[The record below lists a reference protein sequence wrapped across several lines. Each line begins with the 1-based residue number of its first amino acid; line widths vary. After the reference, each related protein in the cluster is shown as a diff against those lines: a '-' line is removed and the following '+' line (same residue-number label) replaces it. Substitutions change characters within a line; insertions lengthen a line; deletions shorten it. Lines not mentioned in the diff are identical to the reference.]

1 MGKNAAFTRGVL
13 ACLLTSMLGGVAA
26 AQLTAPPGTQR
37 TGYCPGGPLTLT
49 RGVVALHMSLDDVA
63 RAPAGLVL
71 MRIIDKQG
79 TVVASKSVWLQPGET
94 TSLVYTGSGLL
105 RGQAE
110 TFESLD
116 TLTTLSDRR
125 TVIGTFERFDDFR
138 AELPVLCAE
147 PAGQGRIPG

>member
-1 MGKNAAFTRGVL
+1 MGTNAAITRGAL
-13 ACLLTSMLGGVAA
+13 AVVLTSMLGGVAG
-26 AQLTAPPGTQR
+26 AQLAPPGTQR
-37 TGYCPGGPLTLT
+37 TGYCPGGPLTVT
-49 RGVVALHMSLDDVA
+49 RGLVALHIALDDIP

-79 TVVASKSVWLQPGET
+79 TVVASRSVWLEPGET
-94 TSLVYTGSGLL
+94 ASLVYTGSGLL

-116 TLTTLSDRR
+116 TLTTLSGRR
-125 TVIGTFERFDDFR
+125 TFIGTFERFDDFR

-147 PAGQGRIPG
+147 PSPQRFPG

>member
-1 MGKNAAFTRGVL
+1 MGTNAAITRGAL
-13 ACLLTSMLGGVAA
+13 AFVLTSMLGSMAD
-26 AQLTAPPGTQR
+26 AQLAPPGTQR
-37 TGYCPGGPLTLT
+37 TGYCPGGPLTI
-49 RGVVALHMSLDDVA
+49 RGTVALHMSLDDVP

-71 MRIIDKQG
+71 MRIIDRQG
-79 TVVASKSVWLQPGET
+79 AVVASRSVWLLPGQT
-94 TSLVYTGSGLL
+94 ASLVFTGSGLF

-125 TVIGTFERFDDFR
+125 TVIGTFERFDDFS
-138 AELPVLCAE
+138 AVLPVLCAE